1 MAKSP
6 EHRTKLIAPKR
17 NFSKKKNESLVA
29 AKKQQKSKA
38 GLKNPTQKKY

>member
-17 NFSKKKNESLVA
+17 NFSKKKNESLIV
-29 AKKQQKSKA
+29 AKKQQKSKI
-38 GLKNPTQKKY
+38 GLKKYNQKN